1 VGNKHQSPLISSYQ
15 LGHKLRDW
23 LVVGGVRALM
33 PLARHSVILVPGSAP
48 REHAQGFLNSSRGRD
63 PVRLRGPDQQKLYG
77 QASKPRATQT
87 ARVTQDAALS
97 LSQRTAKT
105 TELPIFLG
113 AAY

>member
-1 VGNKHQSPLISSYQ
+1 MLKVFSI
-15 LGHKLRDW
+15 
-23 LVVGGVRALM
+23 A
-33 PLARHSVILVPGSAP
+33 AAAAILFGCA
-48 REHAQGFLNSSRGRD
+48 
-63 PVRLRGPDQQKLYG
+63 GPDQQKPYG

-97 LSQRTAKT
+97 VSQRTAKT